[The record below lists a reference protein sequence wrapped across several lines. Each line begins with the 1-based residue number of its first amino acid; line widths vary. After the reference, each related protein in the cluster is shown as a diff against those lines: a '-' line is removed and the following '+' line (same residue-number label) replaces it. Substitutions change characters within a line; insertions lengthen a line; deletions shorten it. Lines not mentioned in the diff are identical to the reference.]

1 VGRRHADEI
10 EVRRRDEVPE
20 QFLWRSRLYLVREVL
35 EHWFEA
41 DAWWASG
48 AALALATGSDS
59 PAAAVGL
66 PAGTGA
72 GIGRGPGGSR
82 AASDLV
88 LAPIPASPKWAQ
100 RAWGEPAPD
109 VGASVGPISIDDGER
124 EYWRVEA
131 AAGRSASLGVYD
143 LCFDWSHGKWQL
155 MEVHD

>member
-1 VGRRHADEI
+1 MWLRVGEADMGRRHADEI
-10 EVRRRDEVPE
+10 EVRRRDEAPE

-41 DAWWASG
+41 GAWWASG
-48 AALALATGSDS
+48 AALALTTGSD
-59 PAAAVGL
+59 AA
-66 PAGTGA
+66 P
-72 GIGRGPGGSR
+72 P
-82 AASDLV
+82 SDLV

-124 EYWRVEA
+124 EFWRVEA
-131 AAGRSASLGVYD
+131 AAGRSASPGIYD